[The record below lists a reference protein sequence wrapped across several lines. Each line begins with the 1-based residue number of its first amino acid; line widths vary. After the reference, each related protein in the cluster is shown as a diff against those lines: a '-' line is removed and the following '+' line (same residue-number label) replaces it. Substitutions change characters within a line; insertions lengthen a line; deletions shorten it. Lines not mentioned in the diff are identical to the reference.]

1 MGLFVWLLQ
10 SRGLWQQPLLLAE
23 QQSES
28 FSEISRNLWRDIG
41 ENDRRQQSCQR
52 SVV

>member
-1 MGLFVWLLQ
+1 MGLFVLLLQ
-10 SRGLWQQPLLLAE
+10 SRVLWQQPLLLAE

-41 ENDRRQQSCQR
+41 KIC
-52 SVV
+52 V